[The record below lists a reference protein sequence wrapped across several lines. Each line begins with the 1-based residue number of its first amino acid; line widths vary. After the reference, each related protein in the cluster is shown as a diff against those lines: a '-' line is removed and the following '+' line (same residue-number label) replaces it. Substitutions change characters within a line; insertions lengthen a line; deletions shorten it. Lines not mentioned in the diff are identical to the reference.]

1 MARSLAILLMIE
13 GHFTGTAL
21 SHDYRKKEF
30 LLYNIWHNIHGLTSP
45 LFFTLTGVIFIY
57 LLSANNSSPYFKNI
71 RVKKGFK
78 RVLQL
83 LFWGYLIQLDLWSII
98 KSFYY
103 GNEFSLEWLYAFHV
117 LQSIGV
123 GILFLLLIYG
133 IYKWIN
139 IGALYWYYLIS
150 ALILF
155 VGYGYLENYIQLDK
169 QAIYDGLQNK
179 PNYFPNN
186 APSFIQ
192 NMFYGKFSDFSFLR
206 YSGYTILGGMVG
218 GIIHTYE
225 NKTKEWWFGTIF
237 LVAGI
242 IISIVIQPV
251 FKSVDNF
258 TEWIGITKKG
268 IFELNVTAFFRF
280 GQVISVLGIFILI
293 DKYVDVK
300 AKLHLKFGQN
310 TFSIYVVHVIILYG
324 GIFGFGLKPFFFNE
338 NLDLYSSVCISASAI
353 VLFTLMVSKIEFLE
367 KKYFAFIS
375 LIKLKKLK

>member
-13 GHFTGTAL
+13 GHFTGAAL
-21 SHDYRKKEF
+21 SYDYRKKEF

-83 LFWGYLIQLDLWSII
+83 LFWGYFIQLNLWSII

-103 GNEFSLEWLYAFHV
+103 ESKFHLEWLFAFHV
-117 LQSIGV
+117 LQSIGI

-133 IYKWIN
+133 IYKWVK

-155 VGYGYLENYIQLDK
+155 IAYSYLKNYIQIDE
-169 QAIYDGLQNK
+169 QAISDGIQNK

-186 APSFIQ
+186 APLFIQ

-206 YSGYTILGGMVG
+206 YSGYTVLGGMVG
-218 GIIHTYE
+218 SIIHSYE

-242 IISIVIQPV
+242 IISIFIQP
-251 FKSVDNF
+251 FFRSVDNF

-268 IFELNVTAFFRF
+268 IYELNATAFIRF
-280 GQVISVLGIFILI
+280 GQVISVLGVFMLI
-293 DKYVDVK
+293 DKYVNVK
-300 AKLHLKFGQN
+300 AKLYLKLGQN
-310 TFSIYVVHVIILYG
+310 TFSIYVVHVILLYG
-324 GIFGFGLKPFFFNE
+324 GIFGFGLKSFFFDE
-338 NLDLYSSVCISASAI
+338 NLGPYSAICISASAI
-353 VLFTLMVSKIEFLE
+353 VIFTLMVSKIEFLE
-367 KKYFAFIS
+367 KKYFEFINM
-375 LIKLKKLK
+375 IKLKI